1 MSSRADIGVFGSGAW
16 GTALGVALAF
26 RAAMVLPALGV
37 FIVLLLVFR
46 YVSLGSVIAAVA
58 LPLILAWK
66 GAPAAVLLLWAGISL
81 IVIVKHHE
89 NIRRLLKGTESPL
102 WGAKKE
108 ATHVQG

>member
-1 MSSRADIGVFGSGAW
+1 
-16 GTALGVALAF
+16 
-26 RAAMVLPALGV
+26 
-37 FIVLLLVFR
+37 
-46 YVSLGSVIAAVA
+46 VA

-89 NIRRLLKGTESPL
+89 NIRRLLKGIESPL

-108 ATHVQG
+108 TTHV